1 MEKILEENSNFI
13 SLLFSFIF
21 YNNTYYLFNRL
32 NNMKDWHF
40 WVLVAIILIQSF
52 YLSMKIGSIEK
63 QETELQEYARN
74 IDQNVATVDERMVWD
89 IIPKVE
95 TLYDKSY

>member
-1 MEKILEENSNFI
+1 
-13 SLLFSFIF
+13 
-21 YNNTYYLFNRL
+21 
-32 NNMKDWHF
+32 MKDWHF

-74 IDQNVATVDERMVWD
+74 IDQNVATVDERLVWD

-95 TLYDKSY
+95 TLYDKSYWLN

>member
-1 MEKILEENSNFI
+1 
-13 SLLFSFIF
+13 
-21 YNNTYYLFNRL
+21 
-32 NNMKDWHF
+32 MKDRQF
-40 WVLVAIILIQSF
+40 WVIVAIILIQSF
-52 YLSMKIGSIEK
+52 YLSLKMDSIER
-63 QETELQEYARN
+63 QESELADYAKN